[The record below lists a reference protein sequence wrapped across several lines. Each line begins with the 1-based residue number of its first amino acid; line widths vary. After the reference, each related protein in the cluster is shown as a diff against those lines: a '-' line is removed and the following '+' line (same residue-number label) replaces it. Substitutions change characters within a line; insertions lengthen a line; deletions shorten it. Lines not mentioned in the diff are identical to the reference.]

1 MLALLFFHFFF
12 FNATATTEIYTLSLH
27 DALPICLLATLGHRA
42 LPGRVRSRA
51 RAHAPSFP
59 EGSRQEMTFQ
69 IDYADADGD
78 HTVASADIA
87 DVLTLLADLLNGNAW
102 YLIIRS
108 GGEK

>member
-1 MLALLFFHFFF
+1 
-12 FNATATTEIYTLSLH
+12 
-27 DALPICLLATLGHRA
+27 
-42 LPGRVRSRA
+42 
-51 RAHAPSFP
+51 
-59 EGSRQEMTFQ
+59 MTFS

-78 HTVASADIA
+78 HSVASADIA